1 MKCFKLF
8 LFISSLIL
16 LSYAAKAGEM
26 KFLWSVPTPD
36 KNVHT
41 LCFINNDEE
50 FVAGS
55 NVDLAVHNSETGELL
70 RRLPEIDASKFELMK
85 GGQTALVLSGARL
98 VKVDLN
104 EMNILQEET
113 LPTEKD
119 GWKIRYEN
127 LTIDTIRNNV
137 YLSLDYEFNDA
148 GNYSFYQEIRVYDIE
163 SLSEKYELTT
173 EEQRKYLFAVF
184 EISGDCKYFAS
195 VSQGKSRLLVWET
208 ETNKLV
214 VDYPLMPESSTEWG
228 NPADLEFSPTD
239 SDLLYVSGAFRHN
252 SNDEDHMG
260 FKLFDIGQNKI
271 INSSFDIGNTQLG
284 WSTVA
289 LFKNENYIL
298 NSSGDRIRIWDILDK
313 KLLHEQEFY
322 DLDQMVYRWGN
333 PIIGRKDNL
342 ILGSNISGMS
352 AAYYYFDSSIV
363 EDLEETVLYPNPT
376 TNQVFLPCEY
386 FIPRENIKVFDE
398 GGREVTYLVQINTS
412 EEGITL
418 NLDKLA
424 KGMYI
429 LQIVYANEAV
439 SYKIIKGE

>member
-50 FVAGS
+50 FIAGS

-104 EMNILQEET
+104 EMNITQET
-113 LPTEKD
+113 KLPTEKD
-119 GWKIRYEN
+119 GWEIRYKN

-148 GNYSFYQEIRVYDIE
+148 GNYSFYHEIRVYDLE

-173 EEQRKYLFAVF
+173 EEQRKYPLYFS
-184 EISGDCKYFAS
+184 ISTDCKYFAA
-195 VSQGKSRLLVWET
+195 VNDGKSYLRVWET

-214 VDYPLMPESSTEWG
+214 VDYPLMPESSNEWG
-228 NPADLEFSPTD
+228 NPADLEFSPSD

-260 FKLFDIGQNKI
+260 FFIFDINKKTIIDNTFNVSGLQHSGI
-271 INSSFDIGNTQLG
+271 INFFNNINYLLLTRNDFCFIYDLNKKNIIYNEAHHYTYGWPSPIISKEDVIIGASHQL
-284 WSTVA
+284 
-289 LFKNENYIL
+289 
-298 NSSGDRIRIWDILDK
+298 SSGK
-313 KLLHEQEFY
+313 
-322 DLDQMVYRWGN
+322 
-333 PIIGRKDNL
+333 
-342 ILGSNISGMS
+342 
-352 AAYYYFDSSIV
+352 YYFDSSIV

-376 TNQVFLPCEY
+376 TNQVFLPCKY

-398 GGREVTYLVQINTS
+398 GGREVTSLVQINTN

-418 NLDKLA
+418 NLDNLV

-429 LQIVYANEAV
+429 LQVVYANEAV